1 MFRNK
6 RACEIVIQG
15 LRNKIGKVQLPQRK
29 NQEVSTSISDL
40 VSSTTENK
48 KDSTSIWEEY
58 DSEMNKIT
66 RPDNKTVAG
75 IRELDKYLNE
85 EYLDR
90 KEDPLQWWQERR
102 HVYPHLYTYI
112 LKRFCIVA
120 TSVPCERV
128 FSGTG
133 QIISQRR
140 TLLKPSKVSKLIFLH
155 NNM

>member
-1 MFRNK
+1 MVKCNYPK
-6 RACEIVIQG
+6 E
-15 LRNKIGKVQLPQRK
+15 K

-90 KEDPLQWWQERR
+90 KEDPLQWWQERS
-102 HVYPHLYTYI
+102 HVYPHLYAYI
-112 LKRFCIVA
+112 WKGFASLQH
-120 TSVPCERV
+120 PCPVNACSRGPDKLLVNVERY
-128 FSGTG
+128 
-133 QIISQRR
+133 
-140 TLLKPSKVSKLIFLH
+140 
-155 NNM
+155 